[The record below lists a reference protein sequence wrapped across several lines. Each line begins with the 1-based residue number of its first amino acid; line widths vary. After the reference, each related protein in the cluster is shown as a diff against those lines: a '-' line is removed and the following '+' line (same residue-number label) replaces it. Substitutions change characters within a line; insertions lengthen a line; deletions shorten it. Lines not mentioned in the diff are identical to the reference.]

1 MKTLTPTQLRKQ
13 IYSVFD
19 SILVSGRPQR
29 IRRKGETFI
38 ISVENKK
45 DRLAS
50 LPRQDIV
57 VGDSDELVSLNVFEW
72 NEVKN
77 L

>member
-45 DRLAS
+45 DKLAS
-50 LPRQDIV
+50 LPRQDFV